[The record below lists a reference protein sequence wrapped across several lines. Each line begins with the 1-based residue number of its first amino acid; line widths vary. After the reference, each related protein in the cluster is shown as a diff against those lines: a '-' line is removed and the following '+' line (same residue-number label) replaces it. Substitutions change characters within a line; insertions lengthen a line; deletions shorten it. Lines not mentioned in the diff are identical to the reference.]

1 MKRIILPLL
10 ALTIASSVFAQ
21 TDNSILLTV
30 GNEKITKT
38 EFINAYLKNN
48 SLSTSTEKDLREYLD
63 LYTNFRMKVQEA
75 IALKMDT
82 AKAFQK
88 ELASYKNQ
96 SAQQYLTDSEVT
108 EQLLEEAYTNAHH
121 MLRGS
126 HILIRCLETASPK
139 DTLAAYNKAMQ
150 IRNKIINGLDF
161 NKAAA
166 LYSEDESAR
175 NFINPQTQRL
185 QHGNNGELGYF
196 GILDMIY
203 PFEKAAYSTPVG
215 QVSMPIRTQF
225 GYHLIYIQDK
235 YPYITKVYVSQ
246 IFFKD
251 TAALDHEP
259 SADLKAKMDD
269 LKRKYKAG
277 ISFAELAKSYSE
289 DLATKDS
296 GGVMLPFVPN
306 RRPGN
311 YVYAAL
317 HLKDGE
323 ISEPVPSAIGWHIL
337 KLDSVQHGIFND
349 ETKYS
354 LKNRLQHD
362 ARARKGKE
370 SLVEKLKVEYNFKED
385 GKAAAMKFFKKNLPE
400 SYFQSTTIAIDSLKG
415 IEKLKPMCTFA
426 DQSVTAIDF
435 SQYISRFQG
444 MHLKSS
450 VVDFLESIYP
460 KFVTETIIRYESEH
474 LIDKYPEHKA
484 LVNEFHD
491 GMLLYEINSEKVWNA
506 AIKDSVGLENFYES
520 IKTEYPVDT
529 PNDTLKYK
537 PLSEIRAIVVSR
549 YQDYLEAQWLK
560 ELHAKYPVF
569 VDEKVF
575 KSLLTK

>member
-1 MKRIILPLL
+1 MKRILLPLL
-10 ALTIASSVFAQ
+10 ALTLAGSAFAQ

-30 GNEKITKT
+30 GNEKITKA
-38 EFINAYLKNN
+38 EFLNAYQKNN
-48 SLSTSTEKDLREYLD
+48 LLSTSTEKDLREYLD

-88 ELASYKNQ
+88 ELASYQNQ

-108 EQLLEEAYTNAHH
+108 EQLLEEAYANARY

-150 IRNKIINGLDF
+150 IRNKIVNGLDF
-161 NKAAA
+161 NEAAA

-175 NFINPQTQRL
+175 DFINPQTQRL
-185 QHGNNGELGYF
+185 QHGNKGELGYF

-203 PFEKAAYSTPVG
+203 PFEKAAYNTPVG
-215 QVSMPIRTQF
+215 QVSMPVRTQF
-225 GYHLIYIQDK
+225 GYHLIHIQDK
-235 YPYITKVYVSQ
+235 HPFITKIYVSQ

-251 TAALDHEP
+251 TAALDYEP

-277 ISFAELAKSYSE
+277 ITFAELAKSYSE
-289 DLATKDS
+289 DIATKDS

-323 ISEPVPSAIGWHIL
+323 ISEPIPSSIGWHIL
-337 KLDSVQHGIFND
+337 KLDSVQHGVFND
-349 ETKYS
+349 ETKYN
-354 LKNRLQHD
+354 LKSRLQHD

-370 SLVEKLKVEYNFKED
+370 SLVKKLKVEYNFNED
-385 GKAAAMKFFKKNLPE
+385 GKDAAMKFFKKNLPE

-426 DQSVTAIDF
+426 DQAVTAIDF
-435 SQYISRFQG
+435 ARYISRFQG
-444 MHLKSS
+444 MHLKSN
-450 VVDFLESIYP
+450 VIDFLENTYP
-460 KFVTETIIRYESEH
+460 KFITETILRYESAH

-529 PNDTLKYK
+529 PNDSIQYK
-537 PLSEIRAIVVSR
+537 PLSEIRALVVSR
-549 YQDYLEAQWLK
+549 YQDFLEDQWLK
-560 ELHAKYPVF
+560 ELHAKYPVS
-569 VDEKVF
+569 VDEKLF
-575 KSLLTK
+575 QSLLKK

>member
-10 ALTIASSVFAQ
+10 ALTLAGSAFAQ
-21 TDNSILLTV
+21 IDNSILLTV

-82 AKAFQK
+82 SKAFQK
-88 ELASYKNQ
+88 ELSSYQNQ

-108 EQLLEEAYTNAHH
+108 DQLLEEAYTNARN

-150 IRNKIINGLDF
+150 IRNKIVNGLDF
-161 NKAAA
+161 NEAAA

-175 NFINPQTQRL
+175 DLINPQTQRL
-185 QHGNNGELGYF
+185 QHGNKGELGYF

-235 YPYITKVYVSQ
+235 HPYITKVYVSQ
-246 IFFKD
+246 IFFRD
-251 TAALDHEP
+251 TAALDREP
-259 SADLKAKMDD
+259 SAELKAKIDD
-269 LKRKYKAG
+269 IQRKYKAG
-277 ISFAELAKSYSE
+277 ITFAELAKSYSE

-296 GGVMLPFVPN
+296 GGVMHPFVPN

-349 ETKYS
+349 ETKFN

-370 SLVEKLKVEYNFKED
+370 SLVEKLKAEYKYEES
-385 GKAAAMKFFKKNLPE
+385 GKDAVMKFFKKNLPAT
-400 SYFQSTTIAIDSLKG
+400 YFQSTTIAIDSLKG

-435 SQYISRFQG
+435 AHYISRFQG
-444 MHLKSS
+444 MQLKSS
-450 VVDFLESIYP
+450 VVDFLENIYP
-460 KFVTETIIRYESEH
+460 KFVTETIIRYENNH
-474 LIDKYPEHKA
+474 LIEKYPEHKA

-537 PLSEIRAIVVSR
+537 PLSEIRAVVVSR
-549 YQDYLEAQWLK
+549 YQDYLEANWLK